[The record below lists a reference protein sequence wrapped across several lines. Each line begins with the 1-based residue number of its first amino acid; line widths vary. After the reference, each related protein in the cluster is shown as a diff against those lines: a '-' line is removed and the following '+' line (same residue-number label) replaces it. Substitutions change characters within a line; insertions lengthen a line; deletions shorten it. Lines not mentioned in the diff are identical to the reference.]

1 MEQTGKIH
9 EITQTREQTK
19 QMTHDQFLELLT
31 NWIRSNKQMPENMRI
46 SADTEL
52 LGSGLLD
59 SFDFL
64 DLIVHIENKTGRKID
79 LAVADPSEFSV
90 VRGLCSLALGS
101 AWQRSEQRESGHGN
115 IVTAS
120 AGV

>member
-1 MEQTGKIH
+1 M
-9 EITQTREQTK
+9 TQ
-19 QMTHDQFLELLT
+19 DQFLELLN
-31 NWIRSNKQMPENMRI
+31 NWIRTNKHLPDGQRI

-64 DLIVHIENKTGRKID
+64 DLIVHIESKTGRKID

-90 VRGLCSLALGS
+90 VKGLCNLALGR
-101 AWQRSEQRESGHGN
+101 AWQLSEQRESDRG
-115 IVTAS
+115 TAAAG

>member
-1 MEQTGKIH
+1 M
-9 EITQTREQTK
+9 TQE
-19 QMTHDQFLELLT
+19 QFLELLT
-31 NWIRSNKQMPENMRI
+31 AWIRTNKQTTENFKI
-46 SADTEL
+46 SPDTEL

-64 DLIVHIENKTGRKID
+64 DLIVYIENKTGRKID

-90 VRGLCSLALGS
+90 VRGLCNLALRGAGQES
-101 AWQRSEQRESGHGN
+101 GRRESGHGS
-115 IVTAS
+115 ILAAG

>member
-1 MEQTGKIH
+1 M
-9 EITQTREQTK
+9 TQ
-19 QMTHDQFLELLT
+19 DQFLELLN
-31 NWIRSNKQMPENMRI
+31 NWIRTNKHLPDGQRI

-64 DLIVHIENKTGRKID
+64 DLIVHIESKTGRKID

-90 VRGLCSLALGS
+90 VRGLCNLALGR
-101 AWQRSEQRESGHGN
+101 AWQLSERDADRG
-115 IVTAS
+115 TAAAN

>member
-1 MEQTGKIH
+1 
-9 EITQTREQTK
+9 
-19 QMTHDQFLELLT
+19 MTHEPFLELLT
-31 NWIRSNKQMPENMRI
+31 NWIRANKHLPEGMRI

-64 DLIVHIENKTGRKID
+64 DLIVHIESKTGRKID
-79 LAVADPSEFSV
+79 LAVADPSEFSM

-101 AWQRSEQRESGHGN
+101 AWQRSEQREAGQGN
-115 IVTAS
+115 IATAG

>member
-1 MEQTGKIH
+1 LIGEMH
-9 EITQTREQTK
+9 EIIQTRGQTK
-19 QMTHDQFLELLT
+19 LMTHDQFLELLT
-31 NWIRSNKQMPENMRI
+31 DWIRSNKQIPENMLI

-64 DLIVHIENKTGRKID
+64 DLIMHLESKTGRKID

-90 VRGLCSLALGS
+90 VGGLCNLALGS
-101 AWQRSEQRESGHGN
+101 AWQGSGQPESGRGN
-115 IVTAS
+115 TVTAD

>member
-1 MEQTGKIH
+1 M
-9 EITQTREQTK
+9 TQE
-19 QMTHDQFLELLT
+19 QFLDLLT
-31 NWIRSNKQMPENMRI
+31 NWIRANKQTPDSFKI

-64 DLIVHIENKTGRKID
+64 DLIVFIESKTGKKID

-90 VRGLCSLALGS
+90 VGGLCNLALNGEPSAEGHGS
-101 AWQRSEQRESGHGN
+101 ARGS
-115 IVTAS
+115 ILPAS
-120 AGV
+120 AGI

>member
-1 MEQTGKIH
+1 MEEKVSEQN
-9 EITQTREQTK
+9 QTREPIGT
-19 QMTHDQFLELLT
+19 MTQDQFLELLK
-31 NWIRSNKQMPENMRI
+31 NWIRSNKNTSEKLNI

-79 LAVADPSEFSV
+79 LAAADPSEFSV
-90 VRGLCSLALGS
+90 VRGLWNLALKEDRP
-101 AWQRSEQRESGHGN
+101 ARESGPGN
-115 IVTAS
+115 VL
-120 AGV
+120 AGAGI

>member
-1 MEQTGKIH
+1 M
-9 EITQTREQTK
+9 TQ
-19 QMTHDQFLELLT
+19 DQFLELLN
-31 NWIRSNKQMPENMRI
+31 NWIRTNKGTSEKLNI

-64 DLIVHIENKTGRKID
+64 DLIVYIESKTGRKID

-90 VRGLCSLALGS
+90 VRGLWSLALSDERPS
-101 AWQRSEQRESGHGN
+101 AN
-115 IVTAS
+115 LVTEA
-120 AGV
+120 

>member
-1 MEQTGKIH
+1 M
-9 EITQTREQTK
+9 TQ
-19 QMTHDQFLELLT
+19 DQFLDLLT
-31 NWIRSNKQMPENMRI
+31 NWIRANKQIPESMKI

-52 LGSGLLD
+52 LGTGLLD

-64 DLIVHIENKTGRKID
+64 DLIMHIESKTGRKIN

-90 VRGLCSLALGS
+90 VRGLCNLALGS
-101 AWQRSEQRESGHGN
+101 PGQGSEQRQSGRGS
-115 IVTAS
+115 ILAAG

>member
-1 MEQTGKIH
+1 M
-9 EITQTREQTK
+9 TQ
-19 QMTHDQFLELLT
+19 DQFLELLT
-31 NWIRSNKQMPENMRI
+31 TWLRANKQTSVSFEI

-64 DLIVHIENKTGRKID
+64 DLIVHIEAKTGRKID
-79 LAVADPSEFSV
+79 LSLADPNQFSSA
-90 VRGLCSLALGS
+90 RGLWALALQGES
-101 AWQRSEQRESGHGN
+101 AGAEQRTTGRGDVIHEAG
-115 IVTAS
+115 